1 VMATLR
7 WHAIDELHDA
17 ADQLD
22 EAWHS
27 LAVAVGRDLEGW
39 DDPASRV
46 TDARQRV
53 RLVTGAA
60 NAALDRALA
69 KAGL

>member
-1 VMATLR
+1 MSALR
-7 WHAIDELHDA
+7 WQAIDELHDA
-17 ADQLD
+17 VDQLD
-22 EAWHS
+22 EAWHA
-27 LAVAVGRDLEGW
+27 LAVAVGRDLEGH
-39 DDPASRV
+39 DDPASRI
-46 TDARQRV
+46 TDARRRV